1 MKPTI
6 IGIAGGTGSG
16 KTFLANKI
24 KTIYPHKEIQTL
36 KQDAFYHDFSHM
48 SFKER
53 EKINFDH
60 PSSIDCELL
69 LKKIKLL
76 SDKRTV
82 LVPRYDYS
90 KHLRK
95 NNQYAIN
102 PADIIVVEGIFVL
115 YFKAIRPLL
124 EVKIYLHT
132 PTQLRFQRRLERD
145 KLVRGRSLQSIEKQF
160 REFVQPMHKKYIEP
174 TKEYADVILN
184 GLDAMPNMLREIKL
198 CVDPI
203 IK

>member
-48 SFKER
+48 SFNER

-69 LKKIKLL
+69 SKKIKLL
-76 SDKRTV
+76 SDKRKV
-82 LVPRYDYS
+82 LVPCYDYS

-102 PADIIVVEGIFVL
+102 PVDIIIVEGIFVL
-115 YFKAIRPLL
+115 YFKTIRDLL
-124 EVKIYLHT
+124 KVKIYLHT

-145 KLVRGRSLQSIEKQF
+145 KLKRGRSLESIEKQF

>member
-124 EVKIYLHT
+124 KVKIYLHT
-132 PTQLRFQRRLERD
+132 PTQLRFQRRIERD
-145 KLVRGRSLQSIEKQF
+145 KLRRGRSLQSIEKQF

-174 TKEYADVILN
+174 TKDYADVILD
-184 GLDAMPNMLREIKL
+184 GIDTMPNMLREIKL

>member
-1 MKPTI
+1 MKPII

-36 KQDAFYHDFSHM
+36 KQDAFYHDFSRM

-76 SDKRTV
+76 SDKRKV
-82 LVPRYDYS
+82 LVPCYDYS

-95 NNQYAIN
+95 DNQYAIN

-160 REFVQPMHKKYIEP
+160 KEFAQPMHKKYIEP
-174 TKEYADVILN
+174 TKKYADVILN

>member
-1 MKPTI
+1 MKPII

-48 SFKER
+48 TLKER

-60 PSSIDCELL
+60 PSSIDYELL

-76 SDKRTV
+76 SDKRKV

-95 NNQYAIN
+95 NNQFAIN
-102 PADIIVVEGIFVL
+102 PADIVIVEGIFVL
-115 YFKAIRPLL
+115 YFKAIRALL

-145 KLVRGRSLQSIEKQF
+145 KLNRGRSLQSIEKQF
-160 REFVQPMHKKYIEP
+160 REFVQPMHKKHIEP
-174 TKEYADVILN
+174 TKEYADVILD
-184 GLDAMPNMLREIKL
+184 GKDAIPNILREIKL

>member
-1 MKPTI
+1 MKPII

-48 SFKER
+48 NLKER

-60 PSSIDCELL
+60 PSSIDYELL

-76 SDKRTV
+76 SDKRKV

-95 NNQYAIN
+95 NNQFAIN
-102 PADIIVVEGIFVL
+102 PADIVIVEGIFVL
-115 YFKAIRPLL
+115 YFKAIRALL

-145 KLVRGRSLQSIEKQF
+145 KLNRGRSLQSIEKQF

-174 TKEYADVILN
+174 TKEYADIILD
-184 GLDAMPNMLREIKL
+184 GIDTIPNILREIKL

>member
-1 MKPTI
+1 MKPII

-48 SFKER
+48 NLKER

-60 PSSIDCELL
+60 PSSIDYELL

-76 SDKRTV
+76 SDKRKV

-95 NNQYAIN
+95 DNQFAIN
-102 PADIIVVEGIFVL
+102 PADMVIVEGIFVL
-115 YFKAIRPLL
+115 YFKAIRALL

-145 KLVRGRSLQSIEKQF
+145 KLNRGRSLQSVEKQF
-160 REFVQPMHKKYIEP
+160 REFVQPMHKKHIEP
-174 TKEYADVILN
+174 TKEYADVILD
-184 GLDAMPNMLREIKL
+184 GKDAIPNILREIKL

>member
-1 MKPTI
+1 MKPII

-24 KTIYPHKEIQTL
+24 KTIYPNKEIQTL

-48 SFKER
+48 TLKER

-60 PSSIDCELL
+60 PSSIDYELL

-76 SDKRTV
+76 SDKRKV
-82 LVPRYDYS
+82 LVPQYDYS

-95 NNQYAIN
+95 NNQCAIN
-102 PADIIVVEGIFVL
+102 PADIIIVEGIFVL
-115 YFKAIRPLL
+115 YFKAIRALL

-145 KLVRGRSLQSIEKQF
+145 KLNRGRSLQSIEKQY

-174 TKEYADVILN
+174 TKEYADVILD
-184 GLDAMPNMLREIKL
+184 GIDAIPNILREIKL
-198 CVDPI
+198 CIDPI

>member
-1 MKPTI
+1 MKPII

-69 LKKIKLL
+69 LKKIKLI
-76 SDKRTV
+76 SDRRKV
-82 LVPRYDYS
+82 FVPCYDYS

-145 KLVRGRSLQSIEKQF
+145 KLRRGRSLKSIEKQF

-174 TKEYADVILN
+174 TKDYADVILD
-184 GLDAMPNMLREIKL
+184 GIDTMPNMLREIKL

>member
-1 MKPTI
+1 M
-6 IGIAGGTGSG
+6 
-16 KTFLANKI
+16 LA
-24 KTIYPHKEIQTL
+24 PG
-36 KQDAFYHDFSHM
+36 
-48 SFKER
+48 
-53 EKINFDH
+53 
-60 PSSIDCELL
+60 
-69 LKKIKLL
+69 
-76 SDKRTV
+76 
-82 LVPRYDYS
+82 YDYS

-102 PADIIVVEGIFVL
+102 PVDIIIVEGIFVL
-115 YFKAIRPLL
+115 YFEAIRALL
-124 EVKIYLHT
+124 EIKIYLHT

-145 KLVRGRSLQSIEKQF
+145 KLKRGRSLESIEKQF
-160 REFVQPMHKKYIEP
+160 REFVQPMHKKYIKP